1 MTEKKYQTSEP
12 SEQIEDKEVKTRKP
26 RSDRKDAGAKEQ
38 PSSPDK
44 TSSVEETQARRPKR
58 RPPKK
63 TIEEVLMEET
73 IGVDLPSK
81 TEKPK
86 DVMQAFIPINAEEE
100 LQAPTEDFMEML
112 ELYEN
117 TMKDFEE
124 GEIVKGRVL
133 HVNEQEVVVD
143 VGFKSEG
150 TISLAEFGEPLNVQ
164 VGDDVDVFLEN
175 IENQDGQVVLSKLKA
190 DFMKVWDG
198 IKLAYEGGEIV
209 DGKLLR
215 RIKGGIVVDLFGVD
229 AFLPGSQIDIK
240 QVKDFDQYIGQLM
253 PFKIIKLNK
262 TRRNIVVSRRVVLEE
277 EREKQRQT
285 ILAELEKDQLRE
297 GIVKNITDFGAFI
310 DLGGVDGLLHIT
322 DMSWGRVS
330 HPSEMVAI
338 GDMIDI
344 KILDF
349 DENKERIS
357 LGLKQLTPYPWENI
371 EEKYPVNGKVQ
382 GKVVSIT
389 DYGAF
394 VELEKGVEGLIHI
407 SEMSWTQH
415 IRHPSKVV
423 AIGDVVETVVLNVDK
438 DGKKISLGLK
448 QIEPDPWL
456 TLDEKYPVG
465 SRITGRVRNLT
476 PFGAFVEVEEG
487 IDGLVHIS
495 DMSWTKRIRYPS
507 EVMKKGDRVEV
518 VVLKIDKDNRRISLG
533 YKQTEEDP
541 WDALAVEY
549 AQGIEVEGSIA
560 KILDKGIVVNL
571 PKDVEGFVPLS
582 QMNEPI
588 KKIHEVFSEGETIP
602 LKVIRFDR
610 QNRRIVLSVKA
621 YFEDKERKELDD
633 FVKQHPRKTMKVNDL
648 VEKKEL
654 LVASSEEAAQE
665 QAEAVT
671 APASEE
677 PAATVAEQERATEPT
692 PETGEPEQSPVP
704 EETKS
709 DVAEAVDTP
718 PVDGEQ
724 HQEPPARAEEGE
736 GEDTDKKEES
746 QPV

>member
-1 MTEKKYQTSEP
+1 MTEQKHHVSETSEQN
-12 SEQIEDKEVKTRKP
+12 EQKEVNGHDT
-26 RSDRKDAGAKEQ
+26 RSDKVR
-38 PSSPDK
+38 PV
-44 TSSVEETQARRPKR
+44 VEEQSSSTDRSGSSEDGQERRPR
-58 RPPKK
+58 RKPPKK
-63 TIEEVLMEET
+63 TVEEALMEEAM
-73 IGVDLPSK
+73 GAEFPLKVQKEMDV
-81 TEKPK
+81 TEP
-86 DVMQAFIPINAEEE
+86 FLPINVEEE
-100 LQAPTEDFMEML
+100 AQVPIENYMQML

-124 GEIVKGRVL
+124 GEIVKGKVL

-150 TISLAEFGEPLNVQ
+150 TIPLAEFGEPLNVQ
-164 VGDDVDVFLEN
+164 VGDDVEVFLEN

-198 IKLAYEGGEIV
+198 IKTAYESDDIV
-209 DGKLLR
+209 EGKLLR

-262 TRRNIVVSRRVVLEE
+262 TRRNIVISRRVVLEE
-277 EREKQRQT
+277 ERERQRQT
-285 ILAELEKDQLRE
+285 ILAELEKDQFRE

-338 GDMIDI
+338 GDKI
-344 KILDF
+344 KVKVLDF

-371 EEKYPVNGKVQ
+371 EEKYPVRSKVR
-382 GKVVSIT
+382 GTIVSIT

-423 AIGDVVETVVLNVDK
+423 AIGDVVETIVLNVDK

-465 SRITGRVRNLT
+465 GHITGRVRNLT

-518 VVLKIDKDNRRISLG
+518 VVMKIDKENRRISLG

-549 AQGIEVEGSIA
+549 SQGTEVEGAIA
-560 KILDKGIVVNL
+560 KILDKGLVVNL

-588 KKIHEVFSEGETIP
+588 KKINEIFSEGETIP

-621 YFEDKERKELDD
+621 YFEDKERKELED
-633 FVKQHPRKTMKVNDL
+633 FIKQHPRKTIKVNDL
-648 VEKKEL
+648 IEKKEL
-654 LVASSEEAAQE
+654 LGASSRQSDQEKKTQVVTKAETPERADAAAE
-665 QAEAVT
+665 QQQPVDT
-671 APASEE
+671 GPDQKGVEE
-677 PAATVAEQERATEPT
+677 PADTEGKEDLPA
-692 PETGEPEQSPVP
+692 GEV
-704 EETKS
+704 
-709 DVAEAVDTP
+709 EAPPDEVVQDEGP
-718 PVDGEQ
+718 PVQAD
-724 HQEPPARAEEGE
+724 EEE
-736 GEDTDKKEES
+736 EKPKKEES
-746 QPV
+746 TPE

>member
-1 MTEKKYQTSEP
+1 MTEEKLHMQDTSENGGL
-12 SEQIEDKEVKTRKP
+12 KEVKSKDSLSETKDVGKKGQKTV
-26 RSDRKDAGAKEQ
+26 SDKQ
-38 PSSPDK
+38 SL
-44 TSSVEETQARRPKR
+44 TEESQERRPRKK
-58 RPPKK
+58 PPKK
-63 TIEEVLMEET
+63 TIEEALLEET
-73 IGVDLPSK
+73 VGVELPTK
-81 TEKPK
+81 TESQQGTIK
-86 DVMQAFIPINAEEE
+86 
-100 LQAPTEDFMEML
+100 TFMPLNISDEIVRSSENHIEML

-117 TMKDFEE
+117 TLKDFTE
-124 GEIVKGRVL
+124 GEIVKGKVL
-133 HVNEQEVVVD
+133 QVDEQEVVVD

-150 TISLAEFGEPLNVQ
+150 TIPLPEFGEPLNIQ
-164 VGDDVDVFLEN
+164 VGDEVEVFLES

-198 IKLAYEGGEIV
+198 IKMAFEKNDIVEGR
-209 DGKLLR
+209 LLR

-240 QVKDFDQYIGQLM
+240 QVKDFDQFIGQTM

-262 TRRNIVVSRRVVLEE
+262 TRRNIVISRRVVLEE
-277 EREKQRQT
+277 EREQQRKK
-285 ILAELEKDQLRE
+285 ILAELERDQVRD

-330 HPSEMVAI
+330 HPSEMLAI
-338 GDMIDI
+338 GDQINV
-344 KILDF
+344 KVLDF

-371 EEKYPVNGKVQ
+371 EEKYPVENKVR
-382 GKVVSIT
+382 GTVVSIA

-423 AIGDVVETVVLNVDK
+423 AIGDVVETVVLHVDK
-438 DGKKISLGLK
+438 AGKKISLGLK

-518 VVLKIDKDNRRISLG
+518 VVLKIDKENRRISLG

-541 WDALAVEY
+541 WGTLAVEY
-549 AQGIEVEGSIA
+549 AQGAEVEGSIV
-560 KILDKGIVVNL
+560 KILDKGLVVNL
-571 PKDVEGFVPLS
+571 PREVEGFVPLS
-582 QMNEPI
+582 QLNEPI
-588 KKIHEVFSEGETIP
+588 RKIHEIFSEGETIP

-621 YFEDKERKELDD
+621 YFEDKERKELED
-633 FVKQHPRKTMKVNDL
+633 FLKQHPRKTIKMDDL
-648 VEKKEL
+648 VEKKEIL
-654 LVASSEEAAQE
+654 AAANEKGKDKSSTGSVPSMATEKSAVSVEKVQHVESVSETDGDENTVKREEQSVD
-665 QAEAVT
+665 QAGGTEEKGVENGKIADSDDSSK
-671 APASEE
+671 PIE
-677 PAATVAEQERATEPT
+677 PA
-692 PETGEPEQSPVP
+692 
-704 EETKS
+704 
-709 DVAEAVDTP
+709 
-718 PVDGEQ
+718 
-724 HQEPPARAEEGE
+724 
-736 GEDTDKKEES
+736 
-746 QPV
+746 

>member
-1 MTEKKYQTSEP
+1 MTDQKHHVSEASEP
-12 SEQIEDKEVKTRKP
+12 KDAKEVNVREK
-26 RSDRKDAGAKEQ
+26 RSDQARPAGREHQ
-38 PSSPDK
+38 PSTAASGPPEEG
-44 TSSVEETQARRPKR
+44 VERRPKR
-58 RPPKK
+58 KPQKK
-63 TIEEVLMEET
+63 TIEEALMEESLG
-73 IGVDLPSK
+73 IELPSK
-81 TEKPK
+81 PKKPRDLSK
-86 DVMQAFIPINAEEE
+86 AFIPINIDDGLEISVDEY
-100 LQAPTEDFMEML
+100 MRML

-117 TMKDFEE
+117 TMKEFEE
-124 GEIVKGRVL
+124 GEIVKGKVL

-150 TISLAEFGEPLNVQ
+150 TIPLAEFGEPLNVQ
-164 VGDDVDVFLEN
+164 VGDEVEVFLEN
-175 IENQDGQVVLSKLKA
+175 IENQEGQVVLSKLKA

-198 IKLAYEGGEIV
+198 IKTAFESGNV
-209 DGKLLR
+209 VQGKLLR

-240 QVKDFDQYIGQLM
+240 QVKDFDQYIGHLM

-277 EREKQRQT
+277 ERNKQRQT
-285 ILAELEKDQLRE
+285 ILAELQKDQVRE

-338 GDMIDI
+338 GDKINI
-344 KILDF
+344 KVLEF

-357 LGLKQLTPYPWENI
+357 LGLKQLTPYPWEDI
-371 EEKYPVNGKVQ
+371 EEKYPLGSKVR
-382 GKVVSIT
+382 GTVVSIT

-438 DGKKISLGLK
+438 NGKKISLGLK

-456 TLDEKYPVG
+456 TLDAKYPVG

-518 VVLKIDKDNRRISLG
+518 AVLKIDKENRRISLG

-541 WDALAVEY
+541 WDALATEF
-549 AQGIEVEGSIA
+549 AQGTEVEGAIV

-571 PKDVEGFVPLS
+571 PHDVEGFVPLS
-582 QMNEPI
+582 QLNEPVRRV
-588 KKIHEVFSEGETIP
+588 HEIFSEGETIP

-621 YFEDKERKELDD
+621 YFEDKERKILDD
-633 FVKQHPRKTMKVNDL
+633 FIRQHPRKAVKVNDL

-654 LVASSEEAAQE
+654 LTAVPEKSSQEPHRGGSIPAEGKHGEKAA
-665 QAEAVT
+665 AERLPDADAERSAGG
-671 APASEE
+671 APAGGGQDKTV
-677 PAATVAEQERATEPT
+677 PAEGAERDHGDVEQTFES
-692 PETGEPEQSPVP
+692 PEAS
-704 EETKS
+704 
-709 DVAEAVDTP
+709 
-718 PVDGEQ
+718 GEQ
-724 HQEPPARAEEGE
+724 R
-736 GEDTDKKEES
+736 
-746 QPV
+746 